1 MTAAI
6 EVRGLTKTYRTGMS
20 GLKRVEALKGVDL
33 TAQPGEIYGFLG
45 PNGAGKSTTIK
56 IITQLVH
63 ASGGTTKVFGVPL
76 TTPAARQ
83 RVGFLPE
90 SPVFYDYLTG
100 QEFLRYYGALG
111 GLDSKQ
117 ARVRADELLE
127 KVGLGAAGKL
137 QLRRYSKGMLQRAG
151 IAQALMHDP
160 DLIILDE
167 PVSGLDPIGRREM
180 RELMLELKARGKTVF
195 FSTHIIQD
203 VELVC
208 DRVGFIIGGRM
219 VREGTVAELM
229 GEAAG
234 ETEVVFAGLTTAR
247 VEELFAGMGARELGT
262 GVQVRVP
269 LGTSVEE
276 VLQRG
281 MAAGAGVV
289 SVQRQRR
296 ALEDLFIQ
304 EIARQAPDEGPR
316 ARAKLASAGGEA

>member
-6 EVRGLTKTYRTGMS
+6 EVRGLRKTYRTGMS

-76 TTPAARQ
+76 TTPQARQ

-111 GLDSKQ
+111 GLDSKR

-234 ETEVVFAGLTTAR
+234 ETEVVFAGLPTAR
-247 VEELFAGMGARELGT
+247 VEELFAKMGARELGT
-262 GVQVRVP
+262 GVQVLVP
-269 LGTSVEE
+269 QGTSVEE

-281 MAAGAGVV
+281 MAAGASVV

-316 ARAKLASAGGEA
+316 ARAKIASAGGEA